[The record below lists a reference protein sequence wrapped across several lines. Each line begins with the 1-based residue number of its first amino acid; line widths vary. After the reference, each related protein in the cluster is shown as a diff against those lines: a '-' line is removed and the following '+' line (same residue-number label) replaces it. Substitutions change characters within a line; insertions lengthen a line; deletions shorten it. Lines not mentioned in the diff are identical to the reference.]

1 VVAMK
6 NNFKVKINQEKLELA
21 LDKYRKREVSL
32 GKAADIAG
40 VPIVLMMEIAAE
52 NKIPINYTKEDLLR
66 DFKAT

>member
-1 VVAMK
+1 MK